1 MQLLKISTLKVASQL
16 SGVLTTFI
24 LIATLPKETYGT
36 YVVLTSVF
44 LITLN
49 TYNNGSAITEGKN
62 LAQINNPHVS
72 SQIQKIF
79 LLSTPVILFEFTL
92 LLIFFPETIE
102 NLMLIMIFALYFI
115 VENVRFIISGN
126 LRGHGLNKHGAMIV
140 TAPSIVLCIL
150 ILFTNQSIT
159 AIHQIFFLRVIS
171 GTLVIAYTIYK
182 TSLKLEFRTLP
193 NLKQTY
199 LHFVEALK
207 IGVASTSNQFNK
219 NIGILLLGS
228 IMGFA
233 AVADYKISILLAF
246 PMTIPAFLMTA
257 LLIRPIKRALSNE
270 TNNYLT
276 QVRKIQYL
284 NIILYLPSVILILSF
299 NTIVPL
305 LTLDTKFIIN
315 EYIALAGVT
324 TLFIQNMFGPT
335 NLLLHMQ
342 DKSLLVLKVTSIG
355 LLINGFCSYILI
367 YHIGIL
373 GAIFGS
379 FLSMTIIQVISRQ
392 INNRL
397 NNIRNGSID
406 RLFTR

>member
-16 SGVLTTFI
+16 SGVLTTFL
-24 LIATLPKETYGT
+24 LIATLPKETYGI

-62 LAQINNPHVS
+62 LAQNNNPKVS
-72 SQIQKIF
+72 PQIQKIF
-79 LLSTPVILFEFTL
+79 LLSTPVLIFEFTL
-92 LLIFFPETIE
+92 LLIFFPDTIE
-102 NLMLIMIFALYFI
+102 NLMLITIFALYFI

-126 LRGHGLNKHGAMIV
+126 LRGQGLNKHGAMIV

-159 AIHQIFFLRVIS
+159 AIHQIFFLRAIS
-171 GTLVIAYTIYK
+171 AILVITYTIYK
-182 TSLKLEFRTLP
+182 TSLNLEFRTIP

-228 IMGFA
+228 ILGFT

-246 PMTIPAFLMTA
+246 PMTIPAFLMTSV
-257 LLIRPIKRALSNE
+257 LIRPIKRALLYE
-270 TNNYLT
+270 TNNYLNK
-276 QVRKIQYL
+276 VRKIQYL
-284 NIILYLPSVILILSF
+284 NILLFLPSVVFILSF

-305 LTLDTKFIIN
+305 FSLNSKFIIN

-355 LLINGFCSYILI
+355 LLINGICSYILI
-367 YHIGIL
+367 LQIGIL

-379 FLSMTIIQVISRQ
+379 FLSMTIIQVASRQ

-397 NNIRNGSID
+397 NNIKNGSID

>member
-1 MQLLKISTLKVASQL
+1 MQLLKISTMKVASQL
-16 SGVLTTFI
+16 SGVLTTFL
-24 LIATLPKETYGT
+24 LIATLPKETYGI

-62 LAQINNPHVS
+62 SAQNNNPKVS
-72 SQIQKIF
+72 PQIQKIF
-79 LLSTPVILFEFTL
+79 LLSTPVLIFEFTL
-92 LLIFFPETIE
+92 LLIFFPDTIE
-102 NLMLIMIFALYFI
+102 NLMLITIFALYFI

-126 LRGHGLNKHGAMIV
+126 LRGQGLNKHGAMIV
-140 TAPSIVLCIL
+140 TAPSIVLCML

-159 AIHQIFFLRVIS
+159 EIHQIFFLRVIS
-171 GTLVIAYTIYK
+171 AILVIIYTIYK
-182 TSLKLEFRTLP
+182 TSLNLEFRTIP
-193 NLKQTY
+193 NLRQTY

-228 IMGFA
+228 ILGFT

-246 PMTIPAFLMTA
+246 PMTIPAFLMTSV
-257 LLIRPIKRALSNE
+257 LIRPIKRALLYE
-270 TNNYLT
+270 TNNYLNK
-276 QVRKIQYL
+276 VRQIQYL
-284 NIILYLPSVILILSF
+284 NILLFLPSVVFILSF

-305 LTLDTKFIIN
+305 FTLNSKFIIN

-355 LLINGFCSYILI
+355 LLINGICSYILI
-367 YHIGIL
+367 LQIGIL

-379 FLSMTIIQVISRQ
+379 FLSMTIIQVASRQ

-397 NNIRNGSID
+397 NNIKNGSID